1 MDKFRFLII
10 SILLLSFTSSFAGNQ
25 KEEDLKD
32 EVRLLM
38 SQSVADNEPKFSSFE
53 TKEEEDKW
61 IVKYSNHLS
70 NYLDDKD
77 EIVLLLKTIHYE
89 ATRAG
94 LDPLLVMGIIQIESR
109 FNKYAISSVGA
120 MGYMQVMP
128 FWQKSIGDK
137 QQNLFFLRTNLR
149 YGCTI
154 LRHYLEL
161 EKGNLF
167 LALGRYNGSRGQ
179 GKYPNAVFSA
189 MKQLNK

>member
-1 MDKFRFLII
+1 MDKFRFFIFF
-10 SILLLSFTSSFAGNQ
+10 ILLTSFSSSFAGNQ

-32 EVRLLM
+32 EVKLLM
-38 SQSVADNEPKFSSFE
+38 SQAVADVEPKFSSFE
-53 TKEEEDKW
+53 NKTEEKQW
-61 IVKYSNHLS
+61 LNKYRPKLS
-70 NYLDDKD
+70 SYIDNDDD
-77 EIVLLLKTIHYE
+77 ANLLLKTIHYE

-94 LDPLLVMGIIQIESR
+94 VDPLLIMSIIKIESG

-161 EKGNLF
+161 ENGNLF

-179 GKYPNAVFSA
+179 SKYPNAVFSA